1 MRASFYLRMLQ
12 LSENFIFIKSQKEM
26 KRVVNDMEQGKKN
39 LSVDLLRFIH
49 SDLYALLCLHEKE
62 SGE

>member
-12 LSENFIFIKSQKEM
+12 LSENLIFIKSQKEM
-26 KRVVNDMEQGKKN
+26 KQVVNDMEQGKKN
-39 LSVDLLRFIH
+39 LSVDVLRFIH
-49 SDLYALLCLHEKE
+49 SDLYALLCLYEKE

>member
-1 MRASFYLRMLQ
+1 MLQ

-62 SGE
+62 NGE

>member
-1 MRASFYLRMLQ
+1 MLQ

-39 LSVDLLRFIH
+39 LSVDLLRFIN